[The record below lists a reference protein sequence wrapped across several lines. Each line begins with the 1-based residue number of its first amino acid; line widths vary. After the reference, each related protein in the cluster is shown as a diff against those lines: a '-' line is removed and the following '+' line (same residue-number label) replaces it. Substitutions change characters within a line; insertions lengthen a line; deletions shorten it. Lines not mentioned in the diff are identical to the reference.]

1 MTLAVS
7 FSRSLFELHAHERSQ
22 IMVWL
27 TPSWYEC
34 SLLYKNSK
42 YWTVPQYLAVLKNTH
57 FSTETEQLSATRIC
71 YAFWSCSFTV
81 EGLPWSK
88 SDCFS
93 LILIFFAQNAY
104 KVKWALFP
112 VFSKGKELLQ
122 QISQKDHN
130 IPAERFHEKKWL
142 MVIRVFKKIIYI
154 YNVLHNKHQT
164 HVNETGSGSDNLS
177 LVWRDRLQHW
187 YQQHCARTVKYS
199 WETMSERCN
208 ILYIY
213 EVTATLTRRKPT
225 QLSETDLCL
234 FLLFFNIVWN
244 GIYTRYILCLST

>member
-1 MTLAVS
+1 MHIKWNEHYFL
-7 FSRSLFELHAHERSQ
+7 FSVRVKSCFNKSARKIIISL
-22 IMVWL
+22 
-27 TPSWYEC
+27 
-34 SLLYKNSK
+34 
-42 YWTVPQYLAVLKNTH
+42 
-57 FSTETEQLSATRIC
+57 
-71 YAFWSCSFTV
+71 
-81 EGLPWSK
+81 
-88 SDCFS
+88 
-93 LILIFFAQNAY
+93 
-104 KVKWALFP
+104 
-112 VFSKGKELLQ
+112 
-122 QISQKDHN
+122 QKD
-130 IPAERFHEKKWL
+130 FMKKNGLWWL
-142 MVIRVFKKIIYI
+142 VFKKIIYI